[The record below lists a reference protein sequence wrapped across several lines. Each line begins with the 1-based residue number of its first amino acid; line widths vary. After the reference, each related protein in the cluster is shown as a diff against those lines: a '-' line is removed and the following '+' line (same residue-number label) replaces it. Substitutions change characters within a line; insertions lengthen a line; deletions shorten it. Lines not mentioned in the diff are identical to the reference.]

1 MLDSNYL
8 YGYRGKPRMNN
19 SESFKTAWTNA
30 RNSGLGTFTWK
41 GKSYNTMKKG
51 ET

>member
-1 MLDSNYL
+1 
-8 YGYRGKPRMNN
+8 MNN

-30 RNSGLGTFTWK
+30 RNSGLGTFTWN